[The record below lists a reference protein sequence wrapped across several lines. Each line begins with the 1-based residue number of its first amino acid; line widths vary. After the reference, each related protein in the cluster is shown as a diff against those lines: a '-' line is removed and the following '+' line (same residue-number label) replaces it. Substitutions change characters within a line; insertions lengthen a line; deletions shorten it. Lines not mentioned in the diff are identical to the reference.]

1 MMVLRKKDDP
11 SKIGIAQCLDA
22 FGMAHIDDDWLD
34 SHPKLWKFYRQRR
47 TFTSSTPSWLLWF
60 RPPQE
65 CCCQQSSLRVCL
77 ASNPPVSESA
87 SLSFPSMP
95 IITPIA
101 MLRTCYTDKFG
112 VPRQSGL
119 VPGAWGIIEFEP
131 AYRRAEAV
139 RGIEE
144 FSHLWLITQF
154 HLVTEEPTSLTVR
167 PPKLGGN
174 ERRGVFATRSP
185 FRPNRLTLSVVKLD
199 RVELEGPT
207 APRLFVS
214 GVDLVDGTPVFDIK
228 PYVRYADSIPEA
240 HSGFADE
247 APPRVLVQWDC
258 ASQAPQE
265 VRLIIDQ
272 SLSLQPQPAYHD
284 DEAREYATEMA
295 GWHVRWIMT
304 TEGVRVKS
312 CVPVTDES

>member
-1 MMVLRKKDDP
+1 MP
-11 SKIGIAQCLDA
+11 SLNVIA
-22 FGMAHIDDDWLD
+22 
-34 SHPKLWKFYRQRR
+34 
-47 TFTSSTPSWLLWF
+47 T
-60 RPPQE
+60 
-65 CCCQQSSLRVCL
+65 
-77 ASNPPVSESA
+77 
-87 SLSFPSMP
+87 
-95 IITPIA
+95 
-101 MLRTCYTDKFG
+101 LRTCYTDKFG

-119 VPGAWGIIEFEP
+119 VPSAWGVIEFEP

-199 RVELEGPT
+199 RVDLDGGN

-214 GVDLVDGTPVFDIK
+214 GVDLVDGTPIFDIK

-240 HSGFADE
+240 RSGFADT
-247 APPRVLVQWDC
+247 PPPPVPVIWDC
-258 ASQAPQE
+258 ESLVPND

-272 SLSLQPQPAYHD
+272 SLAQQPQPAYHD
-284 DEAREYATEMA
+284 DSDREYATEIA
-295 GWHVRWIMT
+295 GWRVKWVSKE
-304 TEGVRVKS
+304 EGARVKS
-312 CVPVTDES
+312 CELVG

>member
-1 MMVLRKKDDP
+1 M
-11 SKIGIAQCLDA
+11 
-22 FGMAHIDDDWLD
+22 
-34 SHPKLWKFYRQRR
+34 
-47 TFTSSTPSWLLWF
+47 
-60 RPPQE
+60 
-65 CCCQQSSLRVCL
+65 SSLNV
-77 ASNPPVSESA
+77 
-87 SLSFPSMP
+87 
-95 IITPIA
+95 IA
-101 MLRTCYTDKFG
+101 KLRTCYTDKFG

-119 VPGAWGIIEFEP
+119 VPAAWGVIEFEP

-199 RVELEGPT
+199 RVELDGDK

-228 PYVRYADSIPEA
+228 PYIRYADSIPEA
-240 HSGFADE
+240 RSSFATT
-247 APPRVLVQWDC
+247 PPPPVPVLWECQSSV
-258 ASQAPQE
+258 PEE
-265 VRLIIDQ
+265 VRVIIDQ
-272 SLSLQPQPAYHD
+272 SLAQQPQPAYHD
-284 DEAREYATEMA
+284 DSDRAYATEIG
-295 GWHVRWIMT
+295 GW
-304 TEGVRVKS
+304 RVKWASKPECARVLS
-312 CVPVTDES
+312 CEKVE